1 MASKT
6 EKKQDSLIPEA
17 YLDYPSQRL
26 YSLSLWLLCQT
37 IKVAD
42 FLRSFTLTH
51 AESVSLC
58 CKWLIVDTVLV
69 LLFAVLRIPR
79 LTYGNTTVIIQLVTI
94 SVINCFLFGGLTIT
108 TGGASF
114 KSSSRPESSIYS
126 SSGFDLLSYIA
137 PLSFGLIGSSGDGH
151 LLGQHT
157 VRMSPISTAQ
167 LNPQSDNFC
176 LSPTSKFV
184 LVPVLLNNTEVAGL
198 RYTQAPLKSHS
209 DAPPKI
215 ERFDLSARDLKA
227 IAQAYQ
233 DLIQTTKPQP
243 PTPTEEEDEYDEYDD
258 DDDED
263 EHSRPQSNLEKSQN
277 LVYLRVSKPG
287 IIKLEHVIGSG
298 NVEARISPGEVV
310 VVPCPTV
317 SFPDPPSRH
326 QEPEVQCAGQDN
338 SRELTIN
345 VYGVPPLSLRWAKS
359 VNGQK
364 EQFLVEGIEG
374 EHGHAH
380 RAEQASGSIV
390 QSTRHV
396 AEPDRVQLPLTVTLN
411 SPGTYVYTLEEIV
424 DGVGN
429 VVKMGNDGNTAA
441 TTSTK
446 QSFVVLTRPAIS
458 FSHCSL
464 ENPKAL
470 LIGSETS
477 LPIRASSGDARD
489 GPWEISMKYQPDP
502 EDTSKKHKPWNKIIK
517 ASGDKPDAS
526 LMAGSPGEYSI
537 VGIKGKYCS
546 GTVFAP
552 SVCKVVERPRPSAEI
567 EWKRIH
573 ECSGDTGVSANLI
586 LRGTPPF
593 QVFYRVQRDNEP
605 TREHSKTFSS
615 SRGELTL
622 QPERSGH
629 YIFTFVSLSDANYR
643 KVELRG
649 PSIEQIIHPLAS
661 ADFADSH
668 ISGKTKRSINS
679 CSGQSVDVAVDLKG
693 TGPWNL
699 EVQVIGPQ
707 SSETLRFDGLQTS
720 RAPISVPVP
729 QSIVRNGGQFEIVLL
744 SVEDAYK
751 CKRSLSAPG
760 IVVNVKRTRPTARFY
775 GTDEERYVSITE
787 NDEGKL
793 PLRLTGSGPWSVVY
807 RRTDTPSRNI
817 TARLLNPN
825 DHITVR
831 HPGTYELLSVNDSQC
846 PGTIASEA
854 STYRVDIIPRPTA
867 KLSPETPATFNTHN
881 GRYTLRTV
889 CEGVSDHVD
898 LELTGRPPFQI
909 MYNIGQPNGQGGI
922 DMIEQP
928 TINSIQPRT
937 RFQLLTSTPGRMLYG
952 VKQIGDSVYPL
963 EKNADQPPGL
973 IFEQQVAM
981 RPSAHF
987 KNRNRMTYCLHD
999 TFVPLDKSSSDGVVV
1014 LEGQPPFMLTLT
1026 VRNVAAS
1033 QTQKLLVEVPSNVWK
1048 LDLPTYEFASVG
1060 PHRVTIDS
1068 VSDSSNC
1075 AQSELDP
1082 LLSSI
1087 WVDVAETASIIP
1099 FENRPDVCVGEIT
1112 QFQLEGIPPWTIGYR
1127 VNSRSYTKEVKTS
1140 PFSIAQQQPGEFTI
1154 TSIAHQQQMC
1164 KAVVTD
1170 LRFNVHPLPSAKV
1183 GQGKKIFQDIHEGD
1197 QAEIVFTLIGEPP
1210 FTFTYQRAEPSSRK
1224 GGKPGRVLETHT
1236 VSRVMTHEYSIFSAL
1251 EGTWTVTSISDKYC
1265 RYPPVQQELPTDK
1278 QRP

>member
-26 YSLSLWLLCQT
+26 YSLSLWLLC
-37 IKVAD
+37 
-42 FLRSFTLTH
+42 
-51 AESVSLC
+51 
-58 CKWLIVDTVLV
+58 
-69 LLFAVLRIPR
+69 
-79 LTYGNTTVIIQLVTI
+79 QLVTI

-537 VGIKGKYCS
+537 VGIKGK
-546 GTVFAP
+546 VQFAFIL
-552 SVCKVVERPRPSAEI
+552 ETRPI
-567 EWKRIH
+567 L
-573 ECSGDTGVSANLI
+573 TVSASSTAPVLFS
-586 LRGTPPF
+586 PP
-593 QVFYRVQRDNEP
+593 VFYRVQRDNEP

-1251 EGTWTVTSISDKYC
+1251 EGMST
-1265 RYPPVQQELPTDK
+1265 RFELG
-1278 QRP
+1278 Q